1 MTNEPVA
8 NILIVDDDTK
18 TLVAMEA
25 LLAGPGRKIVRAES
39 GSEALRCLLREDF
52 VLVLL
57 DVRLPDMG
65 GFETEALIRQ
75 RSRRLPLQTSRPASI
90 AGQGLRLHRSV
101 PHERAVE
108 AASCPAN

>member
-39 GSEALRCLLREDF
+39 GNAALRCLLREDF

-57 DVRLPDMG
+57 DGSHSHRDSSLGANACERTRVPG
-65 GFETEALIRQ
+65 I
-75 RSRRLPLQTSRPASI
+75 I
-90 AGQGLRLHRSV
+90 A
-101 PHERAVE
+101 
-108 AASCPAN
+108 